1 MIGQA
6 PKFRVLSG
14 GGFELKAKYIPAV
27 KPVHDDRA
35 VLIHKDVLFAW
46 HSAMKAVIMFP
57 GIEAKIGKFHHQEV
71 AKAVLGI
78 EAALGVVKGD
88 QGFNG

>member
-1 MIGQA
+1 
-6 PKFRVLSG
+6 
-14 GGFELKAKYIPAV
+14 
-27 KPVHDDRA
+27 
-35 VLIHKDVLFAW
+35 
-46 HSAMKAVIMFP
+46 MKAVIMFP

>member
-1 MIGQA
+1 MVV
-6 PKFRVLSG
+6 P
-14 GGFELKAKYIPAV
+14 E
-27 KPVHDDRA
+27 DRA
-35 VLIHKDVLFAW
+35 VLISKDVLFAW

-57 GIEAKIGKFHHQEV
+57 GIEAKIGHFHHQEV